1 MLVTLT
7 DNGKFGSTY
16 SAKKVSLDG
25 PVQADPFGNTS
36 SGPMATAA
44 AAMEDDFEP
53 FDPDAEAVGG
63 NADIVEDSI
72 ETQQLLGDRKSQ
84 EVGELLTMSLF
95 RMLQVLPKFSGLESI
110 VLQVSIL
117 TLRRSPNEKML

>member
-36 SGPMATAA
+36 SGPMAAA

-53 FDPDAEAVGG
+53 FDPDAEAVRG

-95 RMLQVLPKFSGLESI
+95 RMLQ
-110 VLQVSIL
+110 
-117 TLRRSPNEKML
+117 MLSSAKR